1 MSRAISGRA
10 PSRSIW
16 LECMVRKLR
25 KYPLLVESAACES
38 LQKLFACIC
47 GQIGFRVCR
56 CDIRNRLVY
65 SFVYG
70 GCQKGVGLALMRPA
84 EHRRHSH
91 DLSAL
96 VDLVSHGWVQVGTGR
111 KQRFEAGHHAILP
124 DKGIGP
130 VEAGVQGTSHHL
142 ALLVDAG
149 GYGGKI
155 FRQSFEVLEC
165 SVLPES
171 GIEGCAVSA
180 SDIPNN
186 LALIVNAEGET
197 TS

>member
-1 MSRAISGRA
+1 MSLTISGRA
-10 PSRSIW
+10 PSRS
-16 LECMVRKLR
+16 EYMVRKLR
-25 KYPLLVESAACES
+25 KYPLLVESAASES
-38 LQKLFACIC
+38 LQKLLARIC
-47 GQIGFRVCR
+47 GQIRFRVCR
-56 CDIRNRLVY
+56 CDIGNRRVY

-70 GCQKGVGLALMRPA
+70 GCQKGVGPARMRPA

-91 DLSAL
+91 DLTAL
-96 VDLVSHGWVQVGTGR
+96 VDLVSHSWVQVGTGG

-142 ALLVDAG
+142 ALAVDAAS
-149 GYGGKI
+149 YGGKI

-171 GIEGCAVSA
+171 GIEGCTVMAG
-180 SDIPNN
+180 N
-186 LALIVNAEGET
+186 
-197 TS
+197 